1 MITAILPQPALDK
14 DSPVNQWLNENPAV
28 LGAGFLILGAI
39 LCTAG
44 VRELR
49 SGVAKDKYG
58 TEHSGGMAR
67 TMSVVRVVGGV
78 AAAGFGLY
86 KLIAG

>member
-1 MITAILPQPALDK
+1 MIAAILPQPVLDK
-14 DSPVNQWLNENPAV
+14 DSPANQWLNEHPAV
-28 LGAGFLILGAI
+28 LGAGFLALGAI
-39 LCTAG
+39 LCIAG
-44 VRELR
+44 IRELR

-58 TEHSGGMAR
+58 NEVSGGLGR